1 MRSWMVT
8 SDFSFRQEEVALA
21 TGGRRCKLLP
31 RPTST
36 TDSLV
41 WATCSTWEAM
51 FPTVE
56 AVVMAII
63 TTEDLTTTMEG
74 LTTTTTEDSTTTMV
88 AFTTTTMEDSAMVV
102 RVRVREVDV
111 SVSTASHSVTGMGM
125 YMVPARGETVVED
138 PGAIRPA
145 GT

>member
-63 TTEDLTTTMEG
+63 TTEDLTTTM
-74 LTTTTTEDSTTTMV
+74 V

-102 RVRVREVDV
+102 RVRVREVDA

-125 YMVPARGETVVED
+125 YMVPARGETAVGE
-138 PGAIRPA
+138 P
-145 GT
+145 